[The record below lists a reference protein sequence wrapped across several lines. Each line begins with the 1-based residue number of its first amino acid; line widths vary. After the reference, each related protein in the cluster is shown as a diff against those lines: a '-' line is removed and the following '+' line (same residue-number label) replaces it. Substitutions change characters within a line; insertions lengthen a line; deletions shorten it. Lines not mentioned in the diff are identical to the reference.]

1 MTNIVDVKRSI
12 SIDAKMDVW
21 VNLPTTKGVCPIAGI
36 ASLNK
41 DIFFFFKPTWL
52 PTSPVNMA
60 I

>member
-41 DIFFFFKPTWL
+41 DIFFFFKPT
-52 PTSPVNMA
+52 
-60 I
+60 